1 MDRITQKHMNLAFHD
16 LKQKFQDETEGWEL
30 RQSDDRQGKKFVITK
45 RGDYVCGFCWR
56 TVKDMYWFI
65 DSLRTF
71 LIYQKTR

>member
-45 RGDYVCGFCWR
+45 RGDYVCGF
-56 TVKDMYWFI
+56 YW
-65 DSLRTF
+65 
-71 LIYQKTR
+71 